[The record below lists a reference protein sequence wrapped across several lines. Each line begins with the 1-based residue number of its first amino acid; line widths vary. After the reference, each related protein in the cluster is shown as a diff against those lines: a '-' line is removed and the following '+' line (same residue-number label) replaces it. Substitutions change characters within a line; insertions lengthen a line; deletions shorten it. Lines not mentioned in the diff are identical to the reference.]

1 MWKWFVAYVLFGTW
15 LSCIKLKFETE
26 GFVAGDV
33 ILRYNDTETVTADE
47 LIDAQ
52 QKAKQEV
59 NQVEIQYVHF
69 NEDGSYQ
76 VITKTIPSSG
86 TGAWF
91 CSI

>member
-1 MWKWFVAYVLFGTW
+1 M
-15 LSCIKLKFETE
+15 LSVTKDSVFETE